1 MYQLYYQY
9 PNTWFGDCMPFG
21 KDGKF
26 YLFHQRDTR
35 RPGPFGEPFGWS
47 LAVTSDFVH
56 YEDYGTVLPGGGDDA
71 QDQFIFA
78 GTVFEAE
85 GRYHAMYTGYNRDYE
100 KQGKKP
106 QILMKAES
114 DDLIHWQKNGEKLV
128 EPQPGYEPQDWR
140 DPFVF
145 WDEELGLYRMILGT
159 RKKSEHIN
167 RGCSVWFTSPDLK
180 NWEFQGDF
188 WAPNLY
194 SMHEMPDLFRIGDW
208 WYLLISEYSEKNKIV
223 YRRSKSLNGPWLAPT
238 DDAFDGR
245 CYYAGRTAFDGKRR
259 VLFGWVNTRDTWQD
273 SAEWTWGG
281 TFVPHEVFQREDGS
295 LGVKLPDSIREA
307 FEAPRLLA
315 QQAVLETV
323 DQNAELPLAQI
334 QHKFCK
340 WEARV
345 RFSEGTRAFGVRL
358 CQDERTGE
366 AYDFRLLVGEN
377 RLSFDRIPFIPSD
390 VNNKGLERPIRL
402 SVGEEYRLQLI
413 VDDDI
418 AVLYVNGVALSVRM
432 YRQPG
437 TGISLYVTDGRLE
450 ILESSISDRLK
461 D

>member
-1 MYQLYYQY
+1 M
-9 PNTWFGDCMPFG
+9 
-21 KDGKF
+21 
-26 YLFHQRDTR
+26 
-35 RPGPFGEPFGWS
+35 
-47 LAVTSDFVH
+47 
-56 YEDYGTVLPGGGDDA
+56 
-71 QDQFIFA
+71 
-78 GTVFEAE
+78 
-85 GRYHAMYTGYNRDYE
+85 
-100 KQGKKP
+100 
-106 QILMKAES
+106 
-114 DDLIHWQKNGEKLV
+114 
-128 EPQPGYEPQDWR
+128 
-140 DPFVF
+140 
-145 WDEELGLYRMILGT
+145 
-159 RKKSEHIN
+159 
-167 RGCSVWFTSPDLK
+167 
-180 NWEFQGDF
+180 
-188 WAPNLY
+188 
-194 SMHEMPDLFRIGDW
+194 
-208 WYLLISEYSEKNKIV
+208 
-223 YRRSKSLNGPWLAPT
+223 
-238 DDAFDGR
+238 
-245 CYYAGRTAFDGKRR
+245 
-259 VLFGWVNTRDTWQD
+259 
-273 SAEWTWGG
+273 
-281 TFVPHEVFQREDGS
+281 PHEVFQREDGS

-323 DQNAELPLAQI
+323 DQNAGLPLAQI

-402 SVGEEYRLQLI
+402 SAGEEYRLQLI

>member
-1 MYQLYYQY
+1 MV
-9 PNTWFGDCMPFG
+9 
-21 KDGKF
+21 
-26 YLFHQRDTR
+26 H
-35 RPGPFGEPFGWS
+35 
-47 LAVTSDFVH
+47 LARF
-56 YEDYGTVLPGGGDDA
+56 
-71 QDQFIFA
+71 
-78 GTVFEAE
+78 
-85 GRYHAMYTGYNRDYE
+85 
-100 KQGKKP
+100 
-106 QILMKAES
+106 
-114 DDLIHWQKNGEKLV
+114 
-128 EPQPGYEPQDWR
+128 
-140 DPFVF
+140 
-145 WDEELGLYRMILGT
+145 EELGI
-159 RKKSEHIN
+159 S
-167 RGCSVWFTSPDLK
+167 RGFL
-180 NWEFQGDF
+180 
-188 WAPNLY
+188 APNLY

-402 SVGEEYRLQLI
+402 SAGEEYRLQLI